1 MEEHDEQGALLAIA
15 RAIQCLGNAEA
26 STPMGGLE
34 ALGKV
39 IKESNERIAEAI
51 GDLASAVHRL
61 ADNAEQGGSG

>member
-1 MEEHDEQGALLAIA
+1 MEEHDEQAGLLAIA
-15 RAIQCLGNAEA
+15 RAIHRLGNADA

-39 IKESNERIAEAI
+39 ILESNEHIAMAI

-61 ADNAEQGGSG
+61 ADNAEQGGSA